1 MNERRKIE
9 ERLRKKEEEIRE
21 FEAKI
26 RDARIYVQALQDVLK
41 ILPRES
47 ERNIRAGA
55 LRPGSGVAKV
65 REFILEKGGAAHV
78 TELLEALGRPATRE
92 ARASLSGSLAAY
104 VRKGEIFTRPS
115 PNTFGLIELGHVNED
130 EANPDNEPPAGFG
143 EDEAPLASGD
153 QNATSF
159 QFDMRRISLT
169 EKGTESEAEHD
180 ID

>member
-9 ERLRKKEEEIRE
+9 ERLRKKEEEIRG

-41 ILPRES
+41 ILPRGS

-55 LRPGSGVAKV
+55 LRPGSSMARV
-65 REFILEKGGAAHV
+65 REFILERGRPGHV
-78 TELLEALGRPATRE
+78 TELLDALGRPATRQ

-115 PNTFGLIELGHVNED
+115 PNTFGLIELGHMNED
-130 EANPDNEPPAGFG
+130 HSGPDSEPPADFG
-143 EDEAPLASGD
+143 DDEPALAAGG
-153 QNATSF
+153 QYVTSF
-159 QFDMRRISLT
+159 QL
-169 EKGTESEAEHD
+169 EKEGTS
-180 ID
+180 

>member
-1 MNERRKIE
+1 MNERRKVE

-21 FEAKI
+21 FEARI

-41 ILPRES
+41 ILPRGS

-55 LRPGSGVAKV
+55 LRPGSGMAKV
-65 REFILEKGGAAHV
+65 REFILEKGRPGHV

-115 PNTFGLIELGHVNED
+115 PNTFGLIELGHDNED
-130 EANPDNEPPAGFG
+130 DAGPDNEPPVDFG
-143 EDEAPLASGD
+143 EDEPPLAGSGHT
-153 QNATSF
+153 QPPFRST
-159 QFDMRRISLT
+159 
-169 EKGTESEAEHD
+169 
-180 ID
+180 

>member
-41 ILPRES
+41 ILPRGS
-47 ERNIRAGA
+47 ERNVRAGA
-55 LRPGSGVAKV
+55 LRPGSSMARV
-65 REFILEKGGAAHV
+65 REFILERGRPGHV

-104 VRKGEIFTRPS
+104 VRKGEIFTRPN
-115 PNTFGLIELGHVNED
+115 PNTFGLIELGHDNEGN
-130 EANPDNEPPAGFG
+130 AGPDDEPPADFG
-143 EDEAPLASGD
+143 EDEPALAGGG
-153 QNATSF
+153 QYVTSF
-159 QFDMRRISLT
+159 QL
-169 EKGTESEAEHD
+169 EKEGTS
-180 ID
+180 

>member
-21 FEAKI
+21 FEVKI

-41 ILPRES
+41 ILPRGS
-47 ERNIRAGA
+47 ERNVRAGA
-55 LRPGSGVAKV
+55 LRPGSSMARV
-65 REFILEKGGAAHV
+65 REFILHKGRPGHV

-115 PNTFGLIELGHVNED
+115 PNTFGLIELGHESEGD
-130 EANPDNEPPAGFG
+130 AATDDEPPPDFG
-143 EDEAPLASGD
+143 EDEPPLAGSN
-153 QNATSF
+153 QYATSL
-159 QFDMRRISLT
+159 QLEMRRTS
-169 EKGTESEAEHD
+169 
-180 ID
+180 

>member
-26 RDARIYVQALQDVLK
+26 RDARVYVQALQDVLK
-41 ILPRES
+41 ILPRGS

-55 LRPGSGVAKV
+55 LRPGSGMAKV
-65 REFILEKGGAAHV
+65 REFILEKGRPGHV
-78 TELLEALGRPATRE
+78 TELLEALGRPATRG

-115 PNTFGLIELGHVNED
+115 PNTFGLIELGHENGD
-130 EANPDNEPPAGFG
+130 DAGPDNEPPADFG
-143 EDEAPLASGD
+143 EDEPALAGGG
-153 QNATSF
+153 QYVTSF
-159 QFDMRRISLT
+159 QL
-169 EKGTESEAEHD
+169 EKEGTS
-180 ID
+180 

>member
-41 ILPRES
+41 ILPRGS
-47 ERNIRAGA
+47 EKKIRVGA
-55 LRPGSGVAKV
+55 LRPGSSMARV
-65 REFILEKGGAAHV
+65 REFILERGRPGHV

-115 PNTFGLIELGHVNED
+115 PNTFGLIELGHENDDHAGPE
-130 EANPDNEPPAGFG
+130 NEPPADFG
-143 EDEAPLASGD
+143 KDEPALAGGD
-153 QNATSF
+153 QYATSF
-159 QFDMRRISLT
+159 QLD
-169 EKGTESEAEHD
+169 KGGTS
-180 ID
+180 